1 MPLNVLVTAMSFEHN
16 TLTSLKAPLGGPFG
30 YYTEGSEDET
40 ELSLRHV
47 NTMETL
53 GRLALCV
60 AHDFNHLLTVIRGYS
75 DLALLEMSPHHTLRD
90 YLLEISK
97 AAIQASLLT
106 KRILLFGQKDTANAV
121 PLDLPPL
128 IEDMHGMFRNLLGKD
143 IQLVCV
149 YAPGLA
155 RIEAA
160 PGQIEQ
166 VLMNLIV
173 NARDAMPRGGRIT
186 IVVENALLKESLVH
200 LHGVVPPASYVR
212 LAVSDTGRGI
222 DEAALRRLFQPFFTT
237 KLPGQGT
244 GLGLSIV
251 QEVVQQNGG
260 HIVVTSEPNKGA
272 TFSIYLPRIS
282 GTVTAL
288 HPEISVA

>member
-1 MPLNVLVTAMSFEHN
+1 MTMTSDYG
-16 TLTSLKAPLGGPFG
+16 TLPSLKPTRGGPIG
-30 YYTEGSEDET
+30 YYTDASEDEM
-40 ELSLRHV
+40 ELSLRQFHM
-47 NTMETL
+47 METL
-53 GRLALCV
+53 GQMALCV

-90 YLLEISK
+90 YLMEINK
-97 AAIQASLLT
+97 AAIQASVLT
-106 KRILLFGQKDTANAV
+106 KRILLFGQREPAKAV
-121 PLDLPPL
+121 PVDLPPL
-128 IEDMHGMFRNLLGKD
+128 IEDMHGMMRNLLGKE

-149 YAPGLA
+149 YAPGLG

-166 VLMNLIV
+166 VLMNLVV
-173 NARDAMPRGGRIT
+173 NARDAMPRGGRVT
-186 IVVENALLKESLVH
+186 IVVENALLKEELVH
-200 LHGVVPPASYVR
+200 PHGIVPPASYVR

-222 DEAALRRLFQPFFTT
+222 DGTTLARLFQPFFST

-251 QEVVQQNGG
+251 QEVIQENGG
-260 HIVVTSEPNKGA
+260 HVVVTSDVNKGA
-272 TFSIYLPRIS
+272 TFSIYLPRTS

>member
-1 MPLNVLVTAMSFEHN
+1 MTMKFDHD
-16 TLTSLKAPLGGPFG
+16 TLSSLKPPHGGPIG
-30 YYTEGSEDET
+30 YYTDGSEDET
-40 ELSLRHV
+40 EVSLRQV
-47 NTMETL
+47 NMMETL
-53 GRLALCV
+53 GRMALCV

-90 YLLEISK
+90 YMLEISK
-97 AAIQASLLT
+97 AAIQASSLT
-106 KRILLFGQKDTANAV
+106 KRILLFGQKETPKAV

-128 IEDMHGMFRNLLGKD
+128 IEDMHGMFRNLLGNEVH
-143 IQLVCV
+143 LVCV
-149 YAPGLA
+149 YAPGLG

-166 VLMNLIV
+166 VLMNLVV

-186 IVVENALLKESLVH
+186 IVVENAVLKEDLVH
-200 LHGVVPPASYVR
+200 VHGVVPPASYVR

-222 DEAALRRLFQPFFTT
+222 DAATLVRLFQPFFTT

-244 GLGLSIV
+244 GLGLWIV
-251 QEVVQQNGG
+251 QEIIHQNGG
-260 HIVVTSEPNKGA
+260 HIVVTSDVNKGS